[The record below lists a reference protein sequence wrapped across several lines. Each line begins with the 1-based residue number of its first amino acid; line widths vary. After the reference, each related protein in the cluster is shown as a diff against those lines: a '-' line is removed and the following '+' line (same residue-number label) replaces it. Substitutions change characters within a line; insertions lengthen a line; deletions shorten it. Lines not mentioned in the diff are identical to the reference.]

1 MNIAGV
7 LNNLDLRLGE
17 QYRGNCPACDGYNTF
32 TATRTGD
39 GVLFNCYKA
48 GCQLSG
54 RRSSDIRVQDI
65 KAAQTKTTEPNFRLP
80 KQVLLGRPELTEW
93 INKHGYPFHNLEI
106 YYDLKE
112 DRVVFPVR
120 HGGLLVDATGRT
132 RDIYIKRRPKWKR
145 YGTASY
151 AYTAGTGRIA
161 VVVEE
166 AISAAVAGATDSN
179 CTGVA
184 LLGTALLPTHVEQ
197 LQGYGGIIVALDP
210 DAYQKTVKFTQ
221 ELRGKLFHNKIVSA
235 KLEDDL
241 KYRREHDILLIGE
254 RANNFMQAN

>member
-1 MNIAGV
+1 MNIARG
-7 LNNLDLRLGE
+7 LHNLDLRLGE

-161 VVVEE
+161 VVVED
-166 AISAAVAGATDSN
+166 AISAAVVGATDNNS
-179 CTGVA
+179 TGVA
-184 LLGTALLPTHVEQ
+184 LLGTFLLTAHVEQ
-197 LQGYGGIIVALDP
+197 LQGYTGVIVALDP
-210 DAYQKTVKFTQ
+210 DAANKTLEFTR
-221 ELRGKLFHNKIVSA
+221 ELRGLIPNIRVKAL

-241 KYRREHDILLIGE
+241 KYRRKNDIV
-254 RANNFMQAN
+254 NMQECIRSAIWN